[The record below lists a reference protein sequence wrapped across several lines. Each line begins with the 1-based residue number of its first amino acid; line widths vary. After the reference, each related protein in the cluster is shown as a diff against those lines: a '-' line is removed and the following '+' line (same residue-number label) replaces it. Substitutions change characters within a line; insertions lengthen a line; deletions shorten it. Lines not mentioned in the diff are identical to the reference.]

1 MLKARPELEPVIGR
15 DDARLRATNDVI
27 GLLRNYIHG
36 EALTQ
41 QLSDDRQPGITDYM
55 MGTVVIG
62 AAMPSACER
71 PRRTFPAS
79 RPL

>member
-41 QLSDDRQPGITDYM
+41 QLNDDSQPGITVRAGRTLRRSCGQ
-55 MGTVVIG
+55 GT
-62 AAMPSACER
+62 
-71 PRRTFPAS
+71 
-79 RPL
+79 